1 MCSCQRQQV
10 PQVLLAVPVDDTQK
24 MLIFFQT
31 TVYCIQEIIYC
42 NNCYQL
48 VTQCPSQTTSHSQVT
63 ELCTFARQALSH
75 LPLFTLCPVLF

>member
-1 MCSCQRQQV
+1 MCSCRRQQL
-10 PQVLLAVPVDDTQK
+10 PPVLLAVPIDDMQK
-24 MLIFFQT
+24 NVNFFQT
-31 TVYCIQEIIYC
+31 TAYCIQEIIYC

-75 LPLFTLCPVLF
+75 LPLFTLCLVLF